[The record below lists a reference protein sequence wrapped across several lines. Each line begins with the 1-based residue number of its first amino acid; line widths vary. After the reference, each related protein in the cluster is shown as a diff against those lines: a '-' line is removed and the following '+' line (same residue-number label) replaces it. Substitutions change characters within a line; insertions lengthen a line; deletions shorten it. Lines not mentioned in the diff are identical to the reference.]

1 MEFKHS
7 LYLYNSQTN
16 LLIRFKKLKYFNE
29 VIDWYVQKTALQI
42 AIEKENNKIV
52 ELLKSHP
59 TVNLAAKEW
68 ISFMIKWSFT
78 VKFNVITNLLNEY
91 QIIKLI

>member
-1 MEFKHS
+1 MTICF
-7 LYLYNSQTN
+7 TN